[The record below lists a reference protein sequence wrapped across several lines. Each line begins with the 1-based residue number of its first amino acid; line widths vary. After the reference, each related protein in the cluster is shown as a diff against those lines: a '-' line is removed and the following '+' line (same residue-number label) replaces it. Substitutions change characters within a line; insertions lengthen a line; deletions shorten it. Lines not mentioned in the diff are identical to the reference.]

1 MRPPAGANWSLSLP
15 RRMSPSLALVLMLAA
30 LGSIGAL
37 DPRVFTCPELRAHV
51 GASVLL
57 ECFLL
62 VPGDGAWTVTKVD
75 WVHTP
80 RNSTESEV
88 VVFYYYSGHG
98 VPAGPARERVRWL
111 GDVSHGNGSIGLQ
124 DVQEGDGG
132 TYTCEIRVSG
142 HSSIFK
148 NRTALHVVP
157 AARRRSWAVVT
168 VGPMDPES
176 AGGSEGGSSI
186 VGYVCAAVGLVLA
199 LLLALGLVLR
209 TRRSAETKALAKSWE
224 DGSKSKA
231 EKSIYSSI
239 HGPGT
244 PKAVC
249 EAEQSSKA
257 EATYVTMRPV
267 AAFPRAGTMLLDD
280 STYINFMRKTIPA
293 EWRQKGLQ
301 SEGETQGS
309 RKAGDGAACLGVE
322 NPCAVE
328 AGCEPEAQPGK
339 ATLDISSGEGQ
350 ALPTPPGCC
359 GAGTQP
365 HGDKDPATC

>member
-1 MRPPAGANWSLSLP
+1 MC
-15 RRMSPSLALVLMLAA
+15 PSLALVLMLAA
-30 LGSIGAL
+30 LGSGGAL
-37 DPRVFTCPELRAHV
+37 DPRVLTCPELRAHV

-75 WVHTP
+75 WVHAP
-80 RNSTESEV
+80 RNSTESEA
-88 VVFYYYSGHG
+88 VVFYYYSGRS
-98 VPAGPARERVRWL
+98 VPAGRARERVQWL
-111 GDVSHGNGSIGLQ
+111 GDVSRGNGSIGLQ
-124 DVQEGDGG
+124 DLQEGDGG

-148 NRTALHVVP
+148 NSTALHVVP

-168 VGPMDPES
+168 VGPES
-176 AGGSEGGSSI
+176 AGGSEGGSST
-186 VGYVCAAVGLVLA
+186 VGYACAAVGLALG
-199 LLLALGLVLR
+199 LLLALGLALR
-209 TRRSAETKALAKSWE
+209 TRRPVKTKALAKSWE

-239 HGPGT
+239 HCPGT

-249 EAEQSSKA
+249 EAEQRGKA

-267 AAFPRAGTMLLDD
+267 AALPSAGIVLLDD
-280 STYINFMRKTIPA
+280 STYINLVRKTIPA

-301 SEGETQGS
+301 SEGEAQGS
-309 RKAGDGAACLGVE
+309 RKAGD
-322 NPCAVE
+322 E
-328 AGCEPEAQPGK
+328 AHPGK
-339 ATLDISSGEGQ
+339 ATLDIGSGQGR
-350 ALPTPPGCC
+350 ALATPPGCC

-365 HGDKDPATC
+365 HGDRDPATR